1 MFASNPE
8 NENLKQKREFAA
20 DEKKQLRIELINLL
34 ILNYKRLY
42 ENNYSYEVPEEVRN
56 LSKQVLDNSNELE
69 EYIFET
75 FEFCEGSFIKQ
86 KDIREQFKMQK
97 KDFNLGAL
105 KTKLKQLLNV
115 DFYTRKSIDNKDYKS
130 VYYNVRLREE
140 WLGDDLE

>member
-1 MFASNPE
+1 MGN
-8 NENLKQKREFAA
+8 NQKQKREFTA
-20 DEKKQLRIELINLL
+20 DEKKQLLIELINLL

-86 KDIREQFKMQK
+86 KDIHEQLKMEK

-130 VYYNVRLREE
+130 VYYNIRLKEEE
-140 WLGDDLE
+140 WKGDDLE